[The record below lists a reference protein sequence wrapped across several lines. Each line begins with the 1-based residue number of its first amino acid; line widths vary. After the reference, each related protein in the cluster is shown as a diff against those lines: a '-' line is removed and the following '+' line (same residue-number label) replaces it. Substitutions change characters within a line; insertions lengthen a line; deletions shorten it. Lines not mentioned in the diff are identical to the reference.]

1 MSQLFTAFILLLLS
15 GFLSSIATAR
25 QVNTEPAWYS
35 DIAALTS
42 NSMAGRQAG
51 TASAKEA
58 AHYIQDRLRQL
69 GYRTQLQEFEFK
81 KGFFSKALGYNVVST
96 HCQQNCLVI
105 SAHYDHLG
113 TKGNKIYAGA
123 NDNASGVAAMLYLAQ
138 QLAPFKDK
146 ITFVAFDAEEP
157 GLYGA
162 HHFVKHAAPRQ
173 LAMNINLDM
182 LKLPK
187 ANSRLYFLTKDDMCS
202 NALEE
207 LDNTSV
213 KTQLARSNQA
223 INRRVKDDRIDWL
236 RASDHWAFA
245 KQKIPFVFIT
255 GAEDPEYHS
264 PTDTLSNFDNER
276 YQQTLYLL
284 HGFTQQ
290 LLSANC
296 SDSLALG

>member
-1 MSQLFTAFILLLLS
+1 MRHQLTFCVFAALCSLVCCKAI
-15 GFLSSIATAR
+15 AR
-25 QVNTEPAWYS
+25 QINAEPAWYV
-35 DIAALTS
+35 DIATLTS
-42 NSMAGRQAG
+42 DTMAGRQAG
-51 TASAKEA
+51 TPSATMA
-58 AHYIQDRLRQL
+58 TQYIQSRLQEL
-69 GYRTQLQEFEFK
+69 GYSTEQQEFEFK
-81 KGFFSKALGYNVVST
+81 KGFFSKAIGYNVVST
-96 HCQQNCLVI
+96 DCQRNCLVI

-138 QLAPFKDK
+138 RLEPFKDR

-162 HHFVKHAAPRQ
+162 YHFVARVPNEQ

-187 ANSRLYFLTKDDMCS
+187 ANSRLFFFTR
-202 NALEE
+202 
-207 LDNTSV
+207 DNLCTRAIEQLGNSTI
-213 KTQLARSNQA
+213 KTQIAKSNQA
-223 INRRVKDDRIDWL
+223 INRRVKDDRVDWL

-255 GAEDPEYHS
+255 GAEDPHYHS
-264 PTDTLSNFDNER
+264 PTDTLSNFDTDR

-284 HGFTQQ
+284 QGFTEQ
-290 LLSANC
+290 LLSAHC
-296 SDSLALG
+296 SDSFVLG